1 MKWRSICTQSRF
13 EKSASWQNKA
23 KAIPARKNLVY
34 YKRKQTF
41 DCSYNLD
48 RAGSLI
54 IDLDMWK
61 DDPN

>member
-1 MKWRSICTQSRF
+1 MHALHPRTHL
-13 EKSASWQNKA
+13 EESARWQNKA

-41 DCSYNLD
+41 DCSYNSD
-48 RAGSLI
+48 RVGSLI